1 MTGILPIKKYGTH
14 SAINIFDEYSMMNP
28 GGLAEFVGFTGDEV
42 RKLCQQYRLDF
53 HKVQSWYDGY
63 RFAGQWNIY
72 NPKSV
77 VDVVQTGEFD
87 SYWTQTETYEALK
100 TYIEMDYDGLKAS
113 IAMMLGGGR
122 CGINPRRFQ
131 NDMTTMRTK
140 DDVLS
145 LLVHLGYLAY
155 DRQKQEVYIPN
166 QEIASEF
173 LDAVEEPAWDG
184 ILQAIVE
191 SKALVEATMNLE
203 ENTVAAGMDTI
214 HMQTASLLK

>member
-1 MTGILPIKKYGTH
+1 
-14 SAINIFDEYSMMNP
+14 
-28 GGLAEFVGFTGDEV
+28 
-42 RKLCQQYRLDF
+42 
-53 HKVQSWYDGY
+53 
-63 RFAGQWNIY
+63 
-72 NPKSV
+72 
-77 VDVVQTGEFD
+77 
-87 SYWTQTETYEALK
+87 
-100 TYIEMDYDGLKAS
+100 
-113 IAMMLGGGR
+113 MMLGGGR

-145 LLVHLGYLAY
+145 LLVHLCYLAY